1 MKALVTVGT
10 GFVGRHLIDA
20 LLRRGDEVTAL
31 VRSPTKARTLES
43 MAVRLVRG
51 DLDDSAALAEA
62 ARGQEIVYHVAGLV
76 AARNED
82 EFLRVNRDG
91 TRRLIDAVAASSGGR
106 FVLVSSMAAAG
117 PSEAGRPLQGTEPA
131 RPVTAYGRSKLAG
144 EEVVRGGPLP
154 WTILRPPAVYGPG
167 DREIL
172 KVFKIARLGVAPV
185 FGGGKQELSLVYG
198 PDLGEALAATGHAP
212 ATIGKVY
219 YPCHPEILTSGEMIT
234 IIGQAMGKRVSILPL
249 PSIVARSMLA
259 VTAAGA
265 RVSGKPTILT
275 PDKANEFFAPG
286 WTANPEPLT
295 RDSGWRA
302 EHNLATGSVR
312 TLEWYRAEQW
322 M

>member
-1 MKALVTVGT
+1 MKALVTGGT

-20 LLRRGDEVTAL
+20 LLRRGDEITAL
-31 VRSPTKARTLES
+31 VRSPTKAKALDAL
-43 MAVRLVRG
+43 AVRLVPG
-51 DLDDSAALAEA
+51 DLDDAAALAEA
-62 ARGQEIVYHVAGLV
+62 TRGQDIVYHVAGLV

-91 TRRLIDAVAASSGGR
+91 TRRLLDAAAAASRPR
-106 FVLVSSMAAAG
+106 FLLVSSMAAGG
-117 PSEAGRPLQGTEPA
+117 PSEAGRPHQGDEPA

-144 EEVVRGGPLP
+144 EAVVRSGSLP

-198 PDLGEALAATGHAP
+198 PDLGEALAAAGHAE
-212 ATIGKVY
+212 ATTGKVY
-219 YPCHPEILTSGEMIT
+219 YPCHPEILTSGEMIQA
-234 IIGQAMGKRVSILPL
+234 IGRAMNKNVTILPL
-249 PSIVARSMLA
+249 PSILARSILA

-265 RVSGKPTILT
+265 RVTGKATLLT
-275 PDKANEFFAPG
+275 PDKANEFFAPA

-295 RDSGWRA
+295 HDTGWRA
-302 EHNLATGSVR
+302 AHDLATGSAR
-312 TLEWYRAEQW
+312 TLEWYRAKQW